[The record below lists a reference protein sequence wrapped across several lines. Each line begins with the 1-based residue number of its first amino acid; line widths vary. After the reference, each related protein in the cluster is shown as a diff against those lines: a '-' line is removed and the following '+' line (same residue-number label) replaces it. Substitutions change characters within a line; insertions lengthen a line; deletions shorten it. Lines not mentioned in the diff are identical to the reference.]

1 MVKNLKNKVAK
12 NKVTSIRMDPEL
24 WKRAKIAAVEEG
36 ITLSDLVQ
44 EAISIIVDWREIVDE
59 SQLNIDKDLLNRM
72 LKMREVGDLPFV
84 IDSEKTAVELV
95 REGRDRWL

>member
-1 MVKNLKNKVAK
+1 MKSKI
-12 NKVTSIRMDPEL
+12 TSIRIDLEL

-44 EAISIIVDWREIVDE
+44 EAISIIVDWRQIVDE
-59 SQLNIDKDLLNRM
+59 FQLNVDKSLLDKM
-72 LKMREVGDLPFV
+72 LKIRESGDLPFIIV
-84 IDSEKTAVELV
+84 SKKTAVELV

>member
-1 MVKNLKNKVAK
+1 MKG
-12 NKVTSIRMDPEL
+12 KVTSIRVDSEL

-44 EAISIIVDWREIVDE
+44 EAISIVVDWRLIVDE
-59 SQLNIDKDLLNRM
+59 LQLNVDRDLLNRM
-72 LKMREVGDLPFV
+72 LECREKGDLPFV
-84 IDSEKTAVELV
+84 ITSRKTAVEIV

>member
-1 MVKNLKNKVAK
+1 LKSKI
-12 NKVTSIRMDPEL
+12 TSIRIDPEL

-44 EAISIIVDWREIVDE
+44 EAISIIVDWRQIVDE
-59 SQLNIDKDLLNRM
+59 FQLNVDKSLLNKM
-72 LKMREVGDLPFV
+72 LEKRESGDLPFIIV
-84 IDSEKTAVELV
+84 SKKTAVELV